1 MFFIYQCIIAAKGIT
16 MLNKQSVSNRPEKI
30 ASKVQ
35 TLVAEILQRN
45 FADDDL
51 IKGVSLVG
59 SQSRGGMQFVKL
71 FFYAHDKKEETQK
84 RLDDITKMVRF
95 ELAQKIDQ
103 KYVPEIR
110 FVYDDTLERASRI
123 EELLNNIDK

>member
-1 MFFIYQCIIAAKGIT
+1 MIK
-16 MLNKQSVSNRPEKI
+16 KQTNSNRNERV

-45 FADDDL
+45 FMDDDL

-59 SQSRGGMQFVKL
+59 ADAHGGTQFVKL
-71 FFYAHDKKEETQK
+71 FFYAHENIDATQK
-84 RLDDITKMVRF
+84 KLDEITKTVRF
-95 ELAQKIDQ
+95 ELAQKMNQ

-110 FVYDDTLERASRI
+110 FVYDDTLERADRI
-123 EELLNNIDK
+123 ESLLNNLEI

>member
-1 MFFIYQCIIAAKGIT
+1 MKEI
-16 MLNKQSVSNRPEKI
+16 MLKKQTNSNRGEKI

-45 FADDDL
+45 FMDDDL
-51 IKGVSLVG
+51 IRGVSLVG
-59 SQSRGGMQFVKL
+59 AESRGGMQFVKL

-84 RLDDITKMVRF
+84 RLDEITKMVRF
-95 ELAQKIDQ
+95 ELAKKIDQ

-110 FVYDDTLERASRI
+110 FVYDNTLERADRI
-123 EELLNNIDK
+123 EELLNNLDTGKDEAI